1 MTRSFDAGPGDAPL
15 LEGLPPVVGE
25 RTTVLVLGSFPS
37 ARSLAARQYYAHP
50 QNQFWKILQAIWP
63 ARPLPTGADSY
74 QKRSE
79 WLLERGLGLWD
90 VYARCRRA
98 GSLDAAIRDAEVNDI
113 AALNL
118 PQLSAIV
125 HNGGESFRHA
135 GAVAAHLSA
144 PSGGS
149 EDTPGPGVGVRFY
162 RLPSTSPANASWS
175 FERKLDAWRTVM
187 SAHGLA

>member
-1 MTRSFDAGPGDAPL
+1 MTRSLDAAPGDAPL

-25 RTTVLVLGSFPS
+25 CTAVLVLGSFPG

-63 ARPLPTGADSY
+63 AKPLPTGADSY

-90 VYARCRRA
+90 VYARCRRF
-98 GSLDAAIRDAEVNDI
+98 GSLDSAIREAQVNDI
-113 AALNL
+113 AALHL
-118 PQLSAIV
+118 PRLTAIV
-125 HNGGESFRHA
+125 HNGGESHRHA
-135 GAVAAHLSA
+135 RHTQAL
-144 PSGGS
+144 
-149 EDTPGPGVGVRFY
+149 GVPVY
-162 RLPSTSPANASWS
+162 KLPSTSPANAAWS
-175 FERKLDAWRTVM
+175 FARKLDAWRAVM

>member
-1 MTRSFDAGPGDAPL
+1 MTPSPEAGPDDVPL

-25 RTTVLVLGSFPS
+25 RTAVLVLGSFPGV
-37 ARSLAARQYYAHP
+37 RSLAARQYYAHP

-63 ARPLPTGADSY
+63 AEPLPTGADSY

-79 WLLERGLGLWD
+79 WLLDRGLGLWD

-113 AALNL
+113 AALRL
-118 PQLSAIV
+118 PRLSAIA

-135 GAVAAHLSA
+135 GVVAAHLGTV
-144 PSGGS
+144 SGNN
-149 EDTPGPGVGVRFY
+149 EDTPVPSAEVRFY
-162 RLPSTSPANASWS
+162 KLPSTSPANAAWS
-175 FERKLDAWRTVM
+175 FARKLEAWRAVM